1 MLTLIHAPHSR
12 STRIIS
18 LLKEL
23 DALDDIDVRQVD
35 IQRAGQAFDGDAR
48 NPHPEGKVPLLIHDG
63 VEIWESPAIILYLT
77 DLYAHRKL
85 GAAIGDKDRGRY
97 LSWLSWY
104 GGVIEP
110 VLLLEA
116 AGISHPYVTAT
127 FRGPQELHA
136 RLIKALAD
144 RPYLMGDRY
153 TAADLLLHSPF
164 AWFPDSAP
172 SDPAVQDWIKRCGER
187 PSVRFAAEYDAA
199 LAA

>member
-23 DALDDIDVRQVD
+23 DALADIDVRQVD

-85 GAAIGDKDRGRY
+85 GAAVGDKDRGRY

-116 AGISHPYVTAT
+116 AGISHPYATAT

-136 RLIKALAD
+136 RLIKALSD
-144 RPYLMGDRY
+144 QPYLMGDRY

-172 SDPAVQDWIKRCGER
+172 SHPAVQGWIQRCGER
-187 PSVRFAAEYDAA
+187 PSVRFAAESDAA